1 MTYINPI
8 TSSVFRNRLN
18 TLLLPATVIVGLQA
32 LTACAAGNPGA
43 GGTQANA
50 IQGPSNVE
58 ALRIINRPN
67 RLAEE
72 QAAWNPVPIPLEEF
86 LHPPIPLKERYP
98 TTHVDLP
105 SGWEIGGLARWM
117 DNRYLLVSL
126 SNPDIHPAKQKGIGS
141 RESRAPIN
149 ERIYLLDSET
159 GNTYYLKTGRLECYR
174 ENQIV
179 YVTGTYDGLTDHSPY
194 TNEIYKWIG
203 PLGQETR
210 YPYWE
215 SVRNTTKHNKFTCQ
229 KMDAKD
235 ARINIDEKAYFR
247 TTWLSPEHGFLAV
260 DRKLYEEIFPASE
273 YAIGVVGYKTPDL
286 SKVKGL
292 SWYKPGGIR
301 TFYPDLN
308 FFDEVG
314 TVDHYARVPFLGR
327 YVFSHGRSVTTDYR
341 NYPDKPFKTVT
352 LFSPT
357 DGSIHKIVHKR
368 ELDLLKTNPPV
379 LATRAG
385 LLWGVP
391 YRVDAARSTDE
402 TGIVGIRAG
411 PGLFL
416 SQGEKFK
423 QIADIGG
430 AVVSPDG
437 CRLFHSENKVSNL
450 EKALGARDH
459 KSAVIID
466 FCKGN

>member
-1 MTYINPI
+1 MTYIDSILTVIRKFVYP
-8 TSSVFRNRLN
+8 
-18 TLLLPATVIVGLQA
+18 LLLPAMVVGGLQ
-32 LTACAAGNPGA
+32 TSSTVRAANDQDAYGKPANPP
-43 GGTQANA
+43 QE
-50 IQGPSNVE
+50 PSNAE

-67 RLAEE
+67 RLTEE
-72 QAAWNPVPIPLEEF
+72 HAAWNPVPIPLEEF
-86 LHPPIPLKERYP
+86 LHPKIPLKERYP
-98 TTHVDLP
+98 TTDVDLP

-117 DNRYLLVSL
+117 DNRYLLVTL
-126 SNPDIHPAKQKGIGS
+126 INPDIRTGKQKGISS
-141 RESRAPIN
+141 RESREPIN
-149 ERIYLLDSET
+149 ERIYVLDSET
-159 GNTYYLKTGRLECYR
+159 SNTYYLKTGRLECYQS
-174 ENQIV
+174 NQIV
-179 YVTGTYDGLTDHSPY
+179 YLTGTYDGVNVNSPY
-194 TNEIYKWIG
+194 KNEIYKWIG

-210 YPYWE
+210 YPFWE
-215 SVRNTTKHNKFTCQ
+215 SEKSTTKHSEFTCQ
-229 KMDAKD
+229 KTDVWEGK
-235 ARINIDEKAYFR
+235 NIDETKFKFTKR
-247 TTWLSPEHGFLAV
+247 LFPEHGYLAME
-260 DRKLYEEIFPASE
+260 KKFYEAIFPPSE
-273 YAIGVVGYKTPDL
+273 YAIGMPNFKMHNP

-292 SWYKPGGIR
+292 FWYKPNS
-301 TFYPDLN
+301 TCSFYPDVN

-314 TVDHYARVPFLGR
+314 GVDHYAWAPFLGR
-327 YVFSHGRSVTTDYR
+327 YVFSQGRSVTTDYR

-357 DGSIHKIVHKR
+357 DGSIHKMVHKR

-391 YRVDAARSTDE
+391 YRTDNARSI
-402 TGIVGIRAG
+402 GGGPIIGVRAG

-416 SQGEKFK
+416 SQGEEFK